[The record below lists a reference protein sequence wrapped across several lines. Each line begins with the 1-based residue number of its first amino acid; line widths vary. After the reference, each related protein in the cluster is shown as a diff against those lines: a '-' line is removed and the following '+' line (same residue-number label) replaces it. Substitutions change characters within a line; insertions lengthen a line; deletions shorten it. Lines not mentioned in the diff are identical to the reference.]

1 MTKEEALK
9 LAKIDAS
16 KIIHDEKEEFDDCV
30 VFGTYK
36 NEQIDMYDNG
46 DNFVIG
52 LGIGRKNYKIY
63 KDTGKL
69 EEFKIIVA

>member
-1 MTKEEALK
+1 MTKEEALR

-16 KIIHDEKEEFDDCV
+16 KIIHDEKEEHDDCV
-30 VFGTYK
+30 LFGTYK
-36 NEQIDMYDNG
+36 NEQIGMYDSG

-52 LGIGRKNYKIY
+52 LGIGRKMYRVY
-63 KDTGKL
+63 KDSGKV

>member
-1 MTKEEALK
+1 MTKEEALE

-16 KIIHDEKEEFDDCV
+16 KIIHDEKEEYNDCV
-30 VFGTYK
+30 VFGTYN

-46 DNFVIG
+46 DSFVVG
-52 LGIGRKNYKIY
+52 LGIGRKNYRIDKGTR
-63 KDTGKL
+63 KV